1 LEQIHQL
8 NKSVESV
15 ETSLEEYSMLQNTL
29 SEKRSQ
35 LEKLRNLE
43 EKMKCERIEVN
54 SLKTKAAEMMASG
67 QQSQAAIQA
76 QHILDK
82 FQKLADQVFFYI

>member
-1 LEQIHQL
+1 
-8 NKSVESV
+8 
-15 ETSLEEYSMLQNTL
+15 
-29 SEKRSQ
+29 
-35 LEKLRNLE
+35 
-43 EKMKCERIEVN
+43 MKCERIEVN

>member
-1 LEQIHQL
+1 M

-15 ETSLEEYSMLQNTL
+15 EASLEEYSLLQNTL

-35 LEKLRNLE
+35 LEKLRYLE
-43 EKMKCERIEVN
+43 EKMKCERIEVS
-54 SLKTKAAEMMASG
+54 SLKSKAAEMMASG

-82 FQKLADQVFFYI
+82 FQMLTEQAIFHISNYVS